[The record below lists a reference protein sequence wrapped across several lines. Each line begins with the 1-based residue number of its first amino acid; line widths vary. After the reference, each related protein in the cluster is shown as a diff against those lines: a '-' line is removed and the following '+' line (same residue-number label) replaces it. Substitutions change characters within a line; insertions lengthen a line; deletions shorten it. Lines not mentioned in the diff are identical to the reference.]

1 MSIIMEALKKASDR
15 PAPEV
20 RPAAAAVAEMRTVAA
35 PESHELRFSRSFL
48 LMFSTIIV
56 IAAVAYFAGMPKHG
70 PATAIDAAPRAEGY
84 SSAPSPAVPVKQEP
98 EPTPV
103 SNLLT
108 KLSNPRLTLNG
119 IVYGIGKPAAIIE
132 NKIIEEGGSI
142 RGMRVVKIHADKVDM
157 LDQATGQAFVLKVD

>member
-15 PAPEV
+15 PAPEKG
-20 RPAAAAVAEMRTVAA
+20 PSAAAMAEMRVVAA
-35 PESHELRFSRSFL
+35 PEPHELRFSKSFFM
-48 LMFSTIIV
+48 MFSAMII
-56 IAAVAYFAGMPKHG
+56 IAAVAYFTGMPKHG
-70 PATAIDAAPRAEGY
+70 PATAIDAAPKAEGY
-84 SSAPSPAVPVKQEP
+84 SAASATAVPVKQEP